1 MDDERKIIAYR
12 INNPPNMG
20 LVKAPIDRDWM
31 DATSQRFAYR
41 CLPLNIANQMGWF
54 LTCPCS
60 FELYWYGGPDR
71 SDIQLRFLDFADPS
85 VSTHFGFGVLTFS
98 LPYLFRTPPGM
109 NLWVK
114 GPSNMPKD
122 GIQALEGIIETD
134 WAFSTFTMN
143 WKVTRPGEWIKF
155 AAGEPVC
162 MVVPVPRGL
171 AESLVPVT
179 APLTTNAELHAKY
192 RGWEASRSTF
202 LTGLSEKDPDVVKR
216 GWQKDYFQGKQSA
229 GDTFDGHQT
238 KLEIRDFQ
246 LEE

>member
-1 MDDERKIIAYR
+1 MPDDQNFIAYR

-20 LVKAPIDRDWM
+20 LVKAPIERDWM

-85 VSTHFGFGVLTFS
+85 VTTHFGFGVLTFS
-98 LPYLFRTPPGM
+98 LPFLFRTPPGM
-109 NLWVK
+109 NLWAK

-155 AAGEPVC
+155 TAGEPVC

-179 APLTTNAELHAKY
+179 TPLTKNEELHAKY
-192 RGWEASRSTF
+192 RAWEASRSTF

-238 KLEIRDFQ
+238 RLEMKDFKLE
-246 LEE
+246 E

>member
-1 MDDERKIIAYR
+1 MPDDQNFIAYR

-20 LVKAPIDRDWM
+20 LVKAPIERDWM

-98 LPYLFRTPPGM
+98 LPFLFRTPPGM
-109 NLWVK
+109 NLWAK

-155 AAGEPVC
+155 TAGEPVC

-179 APLTTNAELHAKY
+179 TPLTKNDELHTKY
-192 RGWEASRSTF
+192 RAWEASRSTF

-238 KLEIRDFQ
+238 RLEMKDFKLE
-246 LEE
+246 E